1 MKMTP
6 YQSPIFAPKK
16 FDAERKSA
24 EKGCAEVGVS
34 AEKNSSAKKRSPM
47 GSEGGAEREK
57 NEIRGPMGCGCG
69 GRIRWPMAAE
79 FDGRWRPKI
88 RCGCCCCRRCRCC
101 LVAEP
106 TGP

>member
-24 EKGCAEVGVS
+24 EKGCAEVGVP

-47 GSEGGAEREK
+47 LLLLQQVVVVVVVVVVVAVAAVASLLSQQVRE
-57 NEIRGPMGCGCG
+57 
-69 GRIRWPMAAE
+69 A
-79 FDGRWRPKI
+79 
-88 RCGCCCCRRCRCC
+88 
-101 LVAEP
+101 
-106 TGP
+106 